1 MNDAVRYLKS
11 AFWQYGTNQD
21 KYNFTREE
29 FKQVGFEFVRYRHQ
43 QSRIDNNNIF
53 ILLQAVLDDIHAL
66 RRFVLTAVD
75 DGYDTTDDWVRDFEL
90 DSTILFT
97 ITIMSTVS
105 NPPSHKTAEYEL
117 NK

>member
-1 MNDAVRYLKS
+1 MSLSVTFNITDITS
-11 AFWQYGTNQD
+11 
-21 KYNFTREE
+21 
-29 FKQVGFEFVRYRHQ
+29 
-43 QSRIDNNNIF
+43 NNIF
-53 ILLQAVLDDIHAL
+53 KNSQAVLDDIHAL

-105 NPPSHKTAEYEL
+105 NPPSHKTVEYEL